1 MRDEHMAL
9 GATSALLFI
18 IFGQA
23 RGIYRQNAS
32 SSPWSIARRV
42 MVVWV
47 LVFAVLLALLFLLK
61 AGSSISR
68 GSLIAEFGV
77 GLAFVVPLHILWP
90 RLLDHLKA
98 SGLAPSRRV
107 AVLALG
113 PEEQLQKAALMFED
127 PRKEIAHA
135 WSTKPLR
142 SRANDDKIA
151 QDVLGKFK
159 EGAFTELLIVASVT
173 HLRNVQAISEAL
185 RLAPF
190 RVHLR
195 LDDRLKWMAAR
206 TVSDSDAGT
215 VIELSREPLG
225 LFERMLKRGF
235 DIAFS
240 GAALLCLAPILVLI
254 ALAIRLDSPGPA
266 LFRQRREGF
275 GNEPFRIFKFR
286 TMRVMEDGGTIIQA
300 RAGDDRVTRIGRFLR
315 RTSIDELP
323 QLLNILVGDMSVV
336 GPRPHA
342 VAHGEFYS
350 DLIREYAHR
359 HHVKPGLTG
368 WAQVSGHR
376 GETRSVE
383 RMRERVQHDLWYIDN
398 WSFFLD
404 IRIILMTIRHVVAN
418 PNAI

>member
-1 MRDEHMAL
+1 
-9 GATSALLFI
+9 
-18 IFGQA
+18 
-23 RGIYRQNAS
+23 
-32 SSPWSIARRV
+32 